1 LLLQQGQ
8 KCSAGIDVPHA
19 RGRRPDRGT
28 DHDRCLE
35 EPVRVDIWSD
45 VVCPWCYIGKRR
57 FAAALADFEH
67 RDEVEV
73 VYRSFELDPAFP
85 KDLHTP
91 VLELLATKYRMSPAQ
106 ARDAEASVAAKAAAD
121 GLVFNPDRVMGN
133 TFDAHRLVHLARER
147 GVQEQVLE
155 RLFEA
160 YFAEGRPVFAVADL
174 ATLGAEAGLDS
185 GEAGQVLKD
194 GGYADAVRADEDQ
207 ARAFGISGVP
217 FVVLGGKYGVSG
229 AQPAAAFA
237 QALEQAWA
245 G

>member
-1 LLLQQGQ
+1 
-8 KCSAGIDVPHA
+8 
-19 RGRRPDRGT
+19 
-28 DHDRCLE
+28 
-35 EPVRVDIWSD
+35 VRVDIWSD

-57 FAAALADFEH
+57 FSAALADFEH
-67 RDEVEV
+67 REDVQV
-73 VYRSFELDPAFP
+73 VYRSFELDPEYP
-85 KDLHTP
+85 KNLQTP
-91 VLELLATKYRMSPAQ
+91 VLDLLAAKYRLSPAQ

-121 GLVFNPDRVMGN
+121 GLEFTADRVMGN

-155 RLFEA
+155 RLFGA
-160 YFAEGRPVFAVADL
+160 YFTEGRPVFTPADL
-174 ATLGAEAGLDS
+174 ASLGAEAGLDS
-185 GEAGQVLKD
+185 GEAGRVLED
-194 GGYADAVRADEDQ
+194 GSYGDDVRADEEQ

-217 FVVLGGKYGVSG
+217 FFVLGGKYGVSG